1 MAKIHELS
9 ENLTNQIA
17 AGEVIER
24 PASVVKE
31 LVENAIDAGSSQ
43 IEVEFFDAG
52 LKKIVVSDNG
62 SGIAADELDL
72 AFKRHA
78 TSKIATE
85 RDLFKIATLG
95 FRGEALASIVAVSH
109 TEVVTSS
116 DGISAVKAEFAGGQK
131 LSSETSAG
139 TKGTKISVSDLF
151 YNTPARLKYLKSPRT
166 ETMKIVDIVN
176 RIALGHSDISF
187 TLKNEGKILL
197 KTVGNG
203 NLRQDL
209 ANIYGRFIA
218 QDMLEV
224 KQADPDFTLTGLI
237 SKPETTRSSRNFIS
251 ILLNGRYIKN
261 FQLNKAI
268 LAGYGSK
275 IATGRYP
282 IVVLEIKLDPLLV
295 DVNVHPTKE
304 QVRLSKEKELSRL
317 ITTAISSTLTSEQTS
332 LSGLDNLTKKPDL
345 QAQLAFNLGKNVV
358 DTSRSYQKETP
369 APKIAES
376 SSQYVNLNEVRE
388 DSRYV
393 LTASWDQNVAAQAKL
408 TPFGQ
413 DQAKQD
419 VISAGDEAL
428 AHSLPNLTYF
438 GHNSSYIFAGSEGDL
453 YLVDQLAAQR
463 SVLFNE
469 VLTEM
474 EAQDKYSQTLLTPLV
489 LDFGSSDFLKLKDQ
503 ADTLAKLGIK
513 LEVFGQNSFIL
524 AAYPL
529 WMQVQNENTLRTILD
544 EFLNSKDLADLKFNL
559 AKAEVKRRTR
569 KAPKLAAAACQDLL
583 EQLGQLADPF
593 HDPFGQVTLVKFTQT
608 ELNRMFK
615 KGE

>member
-72 AFKRHA
+72 AFRRHA

-116 DGISAVKAEFAGGQK
+116 DGISAVKANFAGGQK

-187 TLKNEGKILL
+187 TLKNEGKVLL

-218 QDMLEV
+218 QDMIDIKRE
-224 KQADPDFTLTGLI
+224 DPDFTLTGLI

-282 IVVLEIKLDPLLV
+282 IAVLEIKLDPLLV

-317 ITTAISSTLTSEQTS
+317 ITTAISSALTSEQTTI
-332 LSGLDNLTKKPDL
+332 SGLDNLTKKTDL
-345 QAQLAFNLGKNVV
+345 QDQLSFNLGKNVV
-358 DTSRSYQKETP
+358 DTSRNYQMAKP
-369 APKIAES
+369 APKIAEIN
-376 SSQYVNLNEVRE
+376 SQYVNLNEVRE

-393 LTASWDQNVAAQAKL
+393 LTASWDQNVAQQVKL
-408 TPFGQ
+408 TPFG
-413 DQAKQD
+413 KSKTNESL
-419 VISAGDEAL
+419 VSAGDEVLTHA
-428 AHSLPNLTYF
+428 LPNLTYF
-438 GHNSSYIFAGSEGDL
+438 GHNSSYIFAGHDDDL
-453 YLVDQLAAQR
+453 FLVDQLAATR
-463 SVLFNE
+463 SSLFSQVLR
-469 VLTEM
+469 EM
-474 EAQDKYSQTLLTPLV
+474 DSQDKYSQTLLTPLV

-503 ADTLAKLGIK
+503 METLAQLGIK
-513 LEVFGQNSFIL
+513 LEVFGQNSFL
-524 AAYPL
+524 LVAYPL
-529 WMQVQNENTLRTILD
+529 WMQEQNETNLRAILD
-544 EFLNSKDLADLKFNL
+544 EVLESKDLSEIKAKL

-569 KAPKLAAAACQDLL
+569 KTPDLTAGACQDLL
-583 EQLGQLADPF
+583 EKLSQLVDPF
-593 HDPFGQVTLVKFTQT
+593 HDPFGQVTIVKFTQT